1 MIDTRQPFGLY
12 GRVSQLFHEWID
24 IMSRELRS
32 LIVWPDRETIR
43 KHLPQCFK
51 PTYAK
56 ATCII
61 DCSEVFIERAT
72 SLSARCE
79 TYSNYKNHNT
89 AKFLVAVSPTGAII
103 FYFKVLGR
111 LGI

>member
-1 MIDTRQPFGLY
+1 MMSKLIFTLDALFNCLCSLLSSVFKNPNVNHGVLNPKN
-12 GRVSQLFHEWID
+12 QLLLVLMKLQLGVPNKDLAFHEWID

-56 ATCII
+56 ATCTI
-61 DCSEVFIERAT
+61 DCSEIFIE
-72 SLSARCE
+72 
-79 TYSNYKNHNT
+79 
-89 AKFLVAVSPTGAII
+89 
-103 FYFKVLGR
+103 
-111 LGI
+111 